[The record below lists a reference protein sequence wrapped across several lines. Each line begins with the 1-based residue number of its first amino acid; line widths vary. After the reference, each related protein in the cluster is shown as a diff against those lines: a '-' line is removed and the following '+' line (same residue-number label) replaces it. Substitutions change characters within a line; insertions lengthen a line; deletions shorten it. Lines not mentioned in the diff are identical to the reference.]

1 LASFTQIT
9 PDTRASSVVCWLNS
23 SSTAVSSSLFVG
35 YSSNIHF
42 DKSHTESELL
52 AYFTGL
58 SWLCF
63 LFFTEVH
70 EINALLGGCSH
81 LSVCPYIKA
90 QPLLYT
96 WFLIH
101 YSLIINK
108 LHFIAILLISSEK
121 FSSTGML

>member
-1 LASFTQIT
+1 MFPLNNSLLNAASQSDDLLKSINSKASKNLASFTQIT

-96 WFLIH
+96 
-101 YSLIINK
+101 
-108 LHFIAILLISSEK
+108 
-121 FSSTGML
+121 